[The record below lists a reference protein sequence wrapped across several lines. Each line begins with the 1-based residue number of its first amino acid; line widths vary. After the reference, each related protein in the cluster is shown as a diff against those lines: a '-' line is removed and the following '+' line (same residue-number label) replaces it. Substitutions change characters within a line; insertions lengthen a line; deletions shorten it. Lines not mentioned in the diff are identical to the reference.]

1 MAEADELI
9 GYVSGNVRRRQVI
22 EALNKGGESLEQLE
36 KLSRIP
42 KIMLEKI
49 LDEMAKKKIV
59 KKTKAGYTLTSEGEQ
74 VAGLLKKSMH

>member
-1 MAEADELI
+1 MAEAEELV

-22 EALNKGGESLEQLE
+22 EALSKGGESLEQLE

-49 LDEMAKKKIV
+49 LSEMATRKIV
-59 KKTKAGYTLTSEGEQ
+59 KKTKAGYNLTPDGEHVAQ
-74 VAGLLKKSMH
+74 VLKSMH